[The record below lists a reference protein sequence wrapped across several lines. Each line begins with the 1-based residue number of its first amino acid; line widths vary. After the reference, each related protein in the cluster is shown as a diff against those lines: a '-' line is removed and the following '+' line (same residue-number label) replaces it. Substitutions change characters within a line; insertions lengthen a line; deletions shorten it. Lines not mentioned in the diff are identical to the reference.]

1 MKTLALVG
9 GDLALGNGGYRTL
22 TGAARIRQ
30 DLALALAE
38 PYGHDTYHPEFG
50 SVLASHIG
58 EPLTDE
64 LQLLVRAE
72 VVRVVQ
78 QYVDGQQAQIAAD
91 SLSGSRSRF
100 SFQDVVRSVQ
110 SINTEI
116 QYDTIKVT
124 VALKTQSGGVVRV
137 LRTVST

>member
-1 MKTLALVG
+1 MKQLALVG
-9 GDLALGNGGYRTL
+9 GDLALDNGGYRMV

-30 DLALALAE
+30 DLSLALAE
-38 PYGHDTYHPEFG
+38 PYGGDTYHPEFG
-50 SVLASHIG
+50 SVLAAHIG
-58 EPLTDE
+58 EPLTPE
-64 LQLLVRAE
+64 LELLVRAE

-91 SLSGSRSRF
+91 ALSGSRSRF
-100 SFQDVVRSVQ
+100 SFQDVVQSVQ
-110 SINTEI
+110 SISTDI

-124 VALKTQSGGVVRV
+124 IALKTQSGGTVRV